1 MTVNEIVESYATMD
15 ADGNVTGFDF
25 EAFDSL
31 VSELVSKR
39 SEIRKSNKEAEKA
52 KAEEAKKANEEIGK
66 DYYTSLKEGDVF
78 QYKTSDGTVVT
89 AKKITPKAG
98 GKSAACEVIEGITIT
113 KSAKRY
119 PKFYQVIIP
128 EDYAMVA

>member
-1 MTVNEIVESYATMD
+1 MTMNEIVSSFATMD
-15 ADGNVTGFDF
+15 ADGNVSGFDF
-25 EAFDSL
+25 EAFDAL
-31 VSELVSKR
+31 VSELTAKR

-52 KAEEAKKANEEIGK
+52 KAKEVKEANADAGK
-66 DYYTSLKEGDVF
+66 DYYTSLNEGDVF

-119 PKFYQVIIP
+119 PKFYQVIVP

>member
-1 MTVNEIVESYATMD
+1 MTMNEVVNAFAVKNENDEVVS
-15 ADGNVTGFDF
+15 FDF
-25 EAFDSL
+25 ASFDAL
-31 VSELVSKR
+31 VSELVTKR

-52 KAEEAKKANEEIGK
+52 KANEAKEANADVGK
-66 DYYTSLKEGDVF
+66 KYYDSLKDGEMF

-98 GKSAACEVIEGITIT
+98 GKSAACEVIEGIKIT

-119 PKFYQVIIP
+119 PKFYQVIVP
-128 EDYAMVA
+128 EEKVA

>member
-1 MTVNEIVESYATMD
+1 MTMNEIVSSFATMD
-15 ADGNVTGFDF
+15 DEGNVTGFNF
-25 EAFDSL
+25 EEFDAL
-31 VSELVSKR
+31 VSELVTKR

-52 KAEEAKKANEEIGK
+52 KANEAKEANADVGK
-66 DYYTSLKEGDVF
+66 KYYDSLKDGEMF

-98 GKSAACEVIEGITIT
+98 GKSAACEVIEGIKIT

-119 PKFYQVIIP
+119 PKFYQVIVP
-128 EDYAMVA
+128 EEKVE

>member
-1 MTVNEIVESYATMD
+1 MTVNEIVSSFTTMD
-15 ADGNVTGFDF
+15 ADGNVNGFDF
-25 EAFDSL
+25 EAFDAL
-31 VSELVSKR
+31 VSNLVTKR
-39 SEIRKSNKEAEKA
+39 SEIRKSNKEAIKE
-52 KAEEAKKANEEIGK
+52 KANEAKEANAEIGK
-66 DYYTSLKEGDVF
+66 SYYDNLNEGDVF
-78 QYKTSDGTVVT
+78 QYQKSDGTVVT

-119 PKFYQVIIP
+119 PKFYQVIVP

>member
-1 MTVNEIVESYATMD
+1 MTMNEIVSSFATMD
-15 ADGNVTGFDF
+15 DEGNVTGFNF
-25 EAFDSL
+25 EEFDAL
-31 VSELVSKR
+31 VSELVTKR

-52 KAEEAKKANEEIGK
+52 KANEAKEANY
-66 DYYTSLKEGDVF
+66 DSLKDGEMF

-98 GKSAACEVIEGITIT
+98 GKSAACEVIEGIKIT

-119 PKFYQVIIP
+119 PKFYQVIVP
-128 EDYAMVA
+128 EEKVA